1 MYEEEEEEEAA
12 AEDEAA
18 EAEAQAEEQE
28 QEQEETVEQE
38 EGRGSAGGSEQP
50 AAGEASPWIAK
61 TDDEGDVYYV
71 NTRTQQ
77 IQARWPRHKRAT
89 MHHTLYTVYRTP

>member
-1 MYEEEEEEEAA
+1 MKSEDHSSVTSLGGLEAA
-12 AEDEAA
+12 QRARRL
-18 EAEAQAEEQE
+18 QE
-28 QEQEETVEQE
+28 VAPE
-38 EGRGSAGGSEQP
+38 RSASLLRLRQRRSRREQP